1 MIERIVTW
9 AVDRRWLVLL
19 LTAIAAIVGAVSL
32 SRLPID
38 AVPDIT
44 NNQVQVNVVA
54 PALSPEL
61 IEKQVTFPIE
71 TALAGIRGLES
82 TRSLSRN
89 GFAQV
94 TAIFSDAAD
103 IYFARQQVQER
114 LTSAQEAL
122 PGGVRPEM
130 GPIATGL
137 GEVYIWTLHFA
148 ERAHDRHNPGEPGLQ
163 PDGSYITPEGDR
175 LANEADKAT
184 YLHTVQDWIV
194 APQIKSVDGVAGID
208 SLGGYEKEYLVV
220 ADVQKLAAL
229 RLSLSDLATALE
241 RNNVATGGGTV
252 NRNGEGLAVRA
263 DARILS
269 LAQLRDRVILSREGV
284 PITLGQ
290 VAQVRLGQGLR
301 MGAGSEN
308 GREVITGTAI
318 MRIGENS
325 RTVSSGVDAKLRQIA
340 PSLPRDIVIEPV
352 LDRTRLVDAT
362 ITTVVRNLAEGALLV
377 IAVLFLLLGNFR
389 AALIAALV
397 IPITMLLTGFGML
410 RFGVSA
416 NLMSLGALDFGLI
429 VDGAVII
436 VENALRR
443 IADHQHREGRML
455 TVSERLETVAAAAR
469 EMIRPSVYGQAI
481 VMIVYVPLLTL
492 TGVEGRTF
500 EPMAMTVLIALAF
513 AFILSL
519 TFVPAAIAICL
530 SRRVEEKENR
540 IVGWLRQRYEP
551 GLDRAMQWPRTMIGI
566 ALGALALG
574 GIAFSTLGQ
583 EFLPQLDEGDVLVS
597 AFRVPG
603 TSVEQSQKMQAQIDR
618 ALSGMPEIRTVFSRT
633 GTAEVAADPMPPNAT
648 DIFIMLKPRDEW
660 PDPSERKAAVVE
672 RIEARLSQVP
682 GHAYEVTQPIQMR
695 FNELIAGVRSDVA
708 VKIFGEDFGEMNATA
723 SRIAAVLR
731 RIPSAQD
738 VKVEQTEGL
747 PMLDIAYDQDRA
759 SRIGVTAQ
767 DVTDTVAIAV
777 GGREAGRIYEGDRS
791 FPVVIRLADATRANL
806 EALGHTPVAT
816 PAGSFVPLASV
827 ADIGVVD
834 GPNQISRENGKRR
847 VVVQANVRG
856 RDVSSVVA
864 EAQAAI
870 EKDVAL
876 PAGIWLTWGGQ
887 FENLASARDRLAIVV
902 PACFA
907 LILLLLYGALKSVRD
922 AAIVFTGVPLALV
935 GGALALLLRGMPFS
949 ISAAVGFIALSGIAV
964 LNGLVM
970 LTSIQQLVE
979 EGRDAAA
986 AARDGALARLR
997 PVAMTALVASL
1008 GFLPMALGHGAG
1020 AEVQKPL
1027 ATVVIGG
1034 LMSATLLTLFV
1045 LPTLYARFGRD
1056 RGRAG
1061 IGEGCPRKT
1070 PDASCGRAPSV
1081 LLPTSPISGDDR
1093 G

>member
-1 MIERIVTW
+1 MIDRIVTW

-19 LTAIAAIVGAVSL
+19 LTAIAAIIGGLAL
-32 SRLPID
+32 ARLPID

-44 NNQVQVNVVA
+44 NNQVQVNILA

-61 IEKQVTFPIE
+61 IEKQVAFPIE
-71 TALAGIRGLES
+71 TALAGIKGLES

-94 TAIFSDAAD
+94 TAIFSDSTD
-103 IYFARQQVQER
+103 IYFARSQVQER
-114 LTSAQEAL
+114 LTAAQETL
-122 PGGVRPEM
+122 PSGVRPEM

-137 GEVYIWTLHFA
+137 GEVYIWTLRYA
-148 ERAHDRHNPGEPGLQ
+148 ERAHDQHRPGEPGLQ

-194 APQIKSVDGVAGID
+194 APQIKAIDGVAGID

-220 ADVQKLAAL
+220 PDVQRLAAL
-229 RLSLSDLATALE
+229 KLSLADLATALE

-263 DARILS
+263 DARIRS
-269 LAQLRDRVILSREGV
+269 LAQLRGTVIATRDGV
-284 PITLGQ
+284 PITLAQ
-290 VAQVRLGQGLR
+290 VAEARLGQGVR

-325 RTVSSGVDAKLRQIA
+325 RTVSTGVDARLKAIA

-352 LDRTRLVDAT
+352 LDRTRLVNAT
-362 ITTVVRNLAEGALLV
+362 IATVAKNLSEGALLV
-377 IAVLFLLLGNFR
+377 IIVLFLLLGNFR

-410 RFGVSA
+410 RLGVSA

-443 IADHQHREGRML
+443 IAGRQHAEGRTLLL
-455 TVSERLETVAAAAR
+455 TERLAVVTAAAR

-481 VMIVYVPLLTL
+481 IILVYVPLLTL
-492 TGVEGRTF
+492 TGVEGKTF
-500 EPMAMTVLIALAF
+500 EPMAFTVIMALVF

-519 TFVPAAIAICL
+519 TFVPAAIAIAL
-530 SRRVEEKENR
+530 SRPVEEKEGR
-540 IVGWLRQRYEP
+540 VLGWLRRRYEP
-551 GLDRAMQWPRTMIGI
+551 GLDRAMSRPTLTIGVAI
-566 ALGALALG
+566 GALALAAG
-574 GIAFSTLGQ
+574 AYTTLGQ

-603 TSVEQSQKMQAQIDR
+603 TSVEQSQKMQAQIEH
-618 ALSGMPEIRTVFSRT
+618 ALQGMPEIRTVFSRT
-633 GTAEVAADPMPPNAT
+633 GTAEVASDPMPPNAT
-648 DIFIMLKPRDEW
+648 DTFIMLKDRKLW
-660 PDPSERKAAVVE
+660 PNPSEEKAAIVE
-672 RIEARLSQVP
+672 RIEARIAQVP

-708 VKIFGEDFGEMNATA
+708 IKVFGEDFAEMNATA
-723 SRIAAVLR
+723 AKIAGVLR
-731 RIPSAQD
+731 RTAGAED

-747 PMLDIAYDQDRA
+747 PMLDIAYAQDRA
-759 SRIGVTAQ
+759 ARVGVSAQ
-767 DVTDTVAIAV
+767 DVADTVATAV
-777 GGREAGRIYEGDRS
+777 GGREAGRIFEGDRS
-791 FPVVIRLADATRANL
+791 FPVVIRLADAARADL
-806 EALGHTPVAT
+806 ETLGQTPVPT

-827 ADIGVVD
+827 ADIQVLN

-847 VVVQANVRG
+847 VVVQANARG
-856 RDVSSVVA
+856 RDVASVVA
-864 EAQAAI
+864 DARASIAREVQ
-870 EKDVAL
+870 L
-876 PAGIWLTWGGQ
+876 PAGTLLEWGGQ
-887 FENLASARDRLAIVV
+887 FENLASARDRLALVV

-907 LILLLLYGALKSVRD
+907 LIMLLLFGALGNIRD

-935 GGALALLLRGMPFS
+935 GGVLALLLRGMPFS

-970 LTSIQQLVE
+970 LTSIQQLVA
-979 EGRDAAA
+979 EGHDRAS
-986 AARDGALARLR
+986 AAREGALARLR
-997 PVAMTALVASL
+997 PVVMTALVASL
-1008 GFLPMALGHGAG
+1008 GFVPMALGHGAG

-1034 LMSATLLTLFV
+1034 LVSATLLTLFL
-1045 LPTLYARFGRD
+1045 LPTLYRRFGS
-1056 RGRAG
+1056 GGAA
-1061 IGEGCPRKT
+1061 
-1070 PDASCGRAPSV
+1070 ASAS
-1081 LLPTSPISGDDR
+1081 
-1093 G
+1093 